1 MHNADLVIL
10 PPYYEDCYAQLY
22 SDSLRCGAHHCT
34 ARCNRGTDASRLA
47 DAVPITYLWLK
58 DCSDR
63 SYAED
68 RPTRLEPLKY
78 VASAPT
84 KRDNRSRRY
93 RRLNQ
98 VEKDKMAEF
107 YALLQAGKMGRR
119 ELSERMERLLYD
131 QVRSHLLVLVSR
143 C

>member
-1 MHNADLVIL
+1 MAPLPRVNAVLT
-10 PPYYEDCYAQLY
+10 
-22 SDSLRCGAHHCT
+22 H
-34 ARCNRGTDASRLA
+34 ASRLA
-47 DAVPITYLWLK
+47 DAVPVTYLWLK
-58 DCSDR
+58 DCSER
-63 SYAED
+63 SYADD

-78 VASAPT
+78 VASAPI
-84 KRDNRSRRY
+84 KRDSRSRRY
-93 RRLNQ
+93 RRLKD

-131 QVRSHLLVLVSR
+131 QVRSRVLVLISR